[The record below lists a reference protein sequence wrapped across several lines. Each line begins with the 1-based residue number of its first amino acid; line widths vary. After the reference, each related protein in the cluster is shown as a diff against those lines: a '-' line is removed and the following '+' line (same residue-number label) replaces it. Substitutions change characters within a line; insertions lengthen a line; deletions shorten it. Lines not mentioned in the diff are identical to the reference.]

1 MQPRGYS
8 DNHIVVIRR
17 RIKLAIG
24 VACVGVTAY
33 VALPSLVEHRIR
45 SRLVERGFPEAR
57 FEVASIGLDHLQLR
71 NVHLAEGLDLG
82 SLVLDRGV
90 SLLWRDVNE
99 VSIDHA
105 NVSAPALARV
115 APGLPRGAGA
125 LPFKRARIANSTL
138 EVAGKPT
145 RVAAT
150 ATSKGNALDISIEI
164 RDPSAGGWSATAQ
177 GRVVVGDA
185 RSRVTATGTARI
197 DRVQV
202 GPLELE
208 QLTVPFSYDAK
219 GLRVSATA
227 STYGGEL
234 VLDPVVVE
242 RSLDLVVHASGLSLA
257 ELLRPTKHVTGTGL
271 VDGRV
276 ALRVDATGWSLH
288 DGELHARAPGALRIG
303 DPRALQVQSPFALQT
318 RVTNALTDFQ
328 YDALS
333 LELAP
338 PGAET
343 ELRLST
349 RGRGRRNR
357 QELDIAIKVHGAR
370 AFANRL
376 PGAKS

>member
-1 MQPRGYS
+1 
-8 DNHIVVIRR
+8 VVIRR

-24 VACVGVTAY
+24 VACAGVTAY
-33 VALPSLVEHRIR
+33 VALPTLVEHRIR

-57 FEVASIGLDHLQLR
+57 LEVASVGLDHLQLR

-105 NVSAPALARV
+105 NVSAAALARV
-115 APGLPRGAGA
+115 AQGLPGGSGS
-125 LPFKRARIANSTL
+125 LPFKRARIASSTL

-150 ATSKGNALDISIEI
+150 AASKGNALDISIEI
-164 RDPSAGGWSATAQ
+164 RDPSAGGWSAAAQ
-177 GRVVVGDA
+177 GRVVVGNA
-185 RSRVTATGTARI
+185 KSKSKLTATGTATI
-197 DRVQV
+197 DRVHV

-208 QLTVPFSYDAK
+208 QLTVPFSYDAD

-234 VLDPVVVE
+234 ALDPVVLD
-242 RSLDLVVHASGLSLA
+242 RSLDLVVHARGLSLA
-257 ELLRPTKHVTGTGL
+257 ELLRPTKHMTGTGL

-276 ALRVDATGWSLH
+276 ALRVDAMGWSLH
-288 DGELHARAPGALRIG
+288 DGELHARAPGALRVG
-303 DPRALQVQSPFALQT
+303 DARALQMQSPFALQT
-318 RVTNALTDFQ
+318 RVANALTDFQ

-338 PGAET
+338 PGADT

-349 RGRGRRNR
+349 RGRGRRNH

-370 AFANRL
+370 AFATRL